1 MKYLGIDYGTKK
13 IGLAISDDSGA
24 FAFPKT
30 ILSSGVQALRDIVEI
45 ASVERVETIV
55 VGHSLNMGGERNAV
69 MEDIDAFVEEI
80 HKLTGLPVVL
90 EDERFSSTAVRAF
103 DWSKPVASPR
113 RTGRDASGR
122 SKSNPIDDRAAAI
135 MLQRYLDKNQ

>member
-13 IGLAISDDSGA
+13 IGLAISDDSGS

-30 ILSSGVQALRDIVEI
+30 ILGSGVQALRDIVEI
-45 ASVERVETIV
+45 ALVEQVDAIV

-90 EDERFSSTAVRAF
+90 EDERFSSSAVRAF

-113 RTGRDASGR
+113 RTSRDALGR
-122 SKSNPIDDRAAAI
+122 NKSDPIDDRAASI
-135 MLQRYLDKNQ
+135 MLQRYLDKNK